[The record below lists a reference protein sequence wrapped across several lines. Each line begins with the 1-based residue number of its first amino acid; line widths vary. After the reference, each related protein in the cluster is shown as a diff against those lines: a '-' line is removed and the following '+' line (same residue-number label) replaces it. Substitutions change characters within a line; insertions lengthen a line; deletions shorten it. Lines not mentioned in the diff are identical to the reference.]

1 MALRDLT
8 AWFKDQLR
16 EDGWFSLV
24 TGLGG
29 ARDRSTSVRPIF
41 VAIDDVTIE
50 ALYLGNGL
58 AGTIVDAVPD
68 DAIGTGISTGSEALD
83 QALRRT
89 GAIDRAGEA
98 WRWGRAYGRGAVYI
112 GLSDRLGPQSAPVAL
127 EAIQPGDLTFLE
139 AVDGIDLTPSRFEES
154 RASASYGRPSH
165 YWISGARVGQEIHA
179 SRFVFF
185 GGALTPARTKINRSG
200 KDLSV
205 LQRPYDALRDE
216 GSSNA
221 AVISAFQDLS
231 QAVFKIKDLVTMIA
245 NGQASIMRDRMEIV
259 DLARSVS
266 RAVVLDADGESFE
279 HVGAANLTGV
289 DALQGRILQRVA
301 SWAGMPATRLLGV
314 SPVGMNATGE
324 SDLRIWYK
332 RIEVERQRHE
342 QQIATLIRTVA
353 RANGIDWS
361 GEIRWPALWTPTPAE
376 KAAQESIE
384 ATTDA
389 ARIASGVIDAAEA
402 REIRLGGASY
412 HEILEAA
419 KIGALEEDD
428 GADPEILRPAS
439 GETWIDTGDQHRLQ
453 VTAVANGRIFFLDL
467 DSADPARQY
476 AWAEPYFVERAR
488 RVEVQAP

>member
-127 EAIQPGDLTFLE
+127 EATQPGDLTFLE

-179 SRFVFF
+179 SRFV
-185 GGALTPARTKINRSG
+185 
-200 KDLSV
+200 
-205 LQRPYDALRDE
+205 
-216 GSSNA
+216 
-221 AVISAFQDLS
+221 
-231 QAVFKIKDLVTMIA
+231 
-245 NGQASIMRDRMEIV
+245 
-259 DLARSVS
+259 
-266 RAVVLDADGESFE
+266 
-279 HVGAANLTGV
+279 
-289 DALQGRILQRVA
+289 
-301 SWAGMPATRLLGV
+301 
-314 SPVGMNATGE
+314 
-324 SDLRIWYK
+324 
-332 RIEVERQRHE
+332 
-342 QQIATLIRTVA
+342 
-353 RANGIDWS
+353 
-361 GEIRWPALWTPTPAE
+361 
-376 KAAQESIE
+376 
-384 ATTDA
+384 
-389 ARIASGVIDAAEA
+389 
-402 REIRLGGASY
+402 
-412 HEILEAA
+412 
-419 KIGALEEDD
+419 
-428 GADPEILRPAS
+428 
-439 GETWIDTGDQHRLQ
+439 
-453 VTAVANGRIFFLDL
+453 
-467 DSADPARQY
+467 
-476 AWAEPYFVERAR
+476 
-488 RVEVQAP
+488 

>member
-8 AWFKDQLR
+8 AWFKDQIR

-41 VAIDDVTIE
+41 QAIDDPTIE
-50 ALYLGNGL
+50 ALYLGNGI
-58 AGTIVDAVPD
+58 AGTIVDCVPD
-68 DAIGTGISTGSEALD
+68 DAIGSGICTGSEALD

-98 WRWGRAYGRGAVYI
+98 WRWGRAYGRGAVYV
-112 GLSDRLGPQSAPVAL
+112 GLSDRLGAQSSPVAL
-127 EAIQPGDLTFLE
+127 EAIEPGDLSFLE
-139 AVDGIDLTPSRFEES
+139 AVDGIDLTPSRFEAS
-154 RASASYGRPSH
+154 RSSASYGRPSH
-165 YWISGARVGQEIHA
+165 YWISGARIGQEIHA
-179 SRFVFF
+179 SRLIFF
-185 GGALTPARTKINRSG
+185 GGALTPARIKINRSG

-216 GSSNA
+216 GASNA
-221 AVISAFQDLS
+221 AVIAAFQDLS

-245 NGQASIMRDRMEIV
+245 NGQASVLRDRMEIV
-259 DLARSVS
+259 DLARSVT

-301 SWAGMPATRLLGV
+301 SWSGVPATRLLGV

-332 RIEVERQRHE
+332 RIENERQRHE
-342 QQIATLIRTVA
+342 SQIASLIRIVA
-353 RANGIDWS
+353 RSNAIEWS
-361 GEIRWPALWTPTPAE
+361 GEIEWPALWTPTERERAD
-376 KAAQESIE
+376 QEQIE
-384 ATTDA
+384 ANTDA
-389 ARIASGVIDAAEA
+389 VRISSGVLDAAEA

-419 KIGALEEDD
+419 KIGGGEE
-428 GADPEILRPAS
+428 GEPDPEILRPAA
-439 GETWIDTGDQHRLQ
+439 GETWIDTEDQHRLS
-453 VTAVANGRIFFLDL
+453 VTAAANGRIYFLDL
-467 DSADPARQY
+467 DGAQPDHQW

-488 RVEVQAP
+488 RVETAPA